1 MRRLV
6 ATGLLLAAVPVGVGV
21 GLWMA
26 LQTYL
31 PDCPVK
37 GLGTA
42 ALCAARSSFDRRL
55 CVLCGAAAAALA
67 LLVSIAVRRRAA
79 KVGIVDLG
87 AAAVG
92 IAVGLWASL
101 MVYTYLPCGPHQLC
115 IILLAHTFEA
125 WQSALIGAAATT
137 AILVVGAAVDKDFR
151 RVNFRAART
160 MQRWLFKDLTGAA
173 PSGGQGSDAG

>member
-1 MRRLV
+1 MRRVV
-6 ATGLLLAAVPVGVGV
+6 ANGLLLAAVPVGVGV

-26 LQTYL
+26 LLTYL
-31 PDCPVK
+31 PYCPGR

-42 ALCAARSSFDRRL
+42 SLCAARSSFDPRL

-67 LLVSIAVRRRAA
+67 LLVSIAGRRRAS
-79 KVGIVDLG
+79 KVGIFDLG

-92 IAVGLWASL
+92 IALGLWASL
-101 MVYTYLPCGPHQLC
+101 MVYTYPPCGPRQLC
-115 IILLAHTFEA
+115 VTGLAQGFAA

-137 AILVVGAAVDKDFR
+137 AILVVGAAVDTDFR

-160 MQRWLFKDLTGAA
+160 MQRWLFKDLSGTA
-173 PSGGQGSDAG
+173 PVGGPGSDAG